1 MIKYSEY
8 RVNSKT
14 PYSIDKYFSFSEDNP
29 PDQTDLPGAV
39 QDRGPSSGSER
50 TVDTSAASSASR
62 VREKALAF
70 TVPGDEDGD
79 RDPSLIRKH
88 PPLRFRKLEDQQVEI
103 SQERINIKQAEA
115 EKRRSAVSG
124 ICAQI
129 MNISNADLNLSDNSR
144 KSQICQIFQRQN
156 AEPAYSE
163 GTLPEPSGVGHR
175 ESSRS
180 LRRIKCNVKN
190 PK

>member
-1 MIKYSEY
+1 M
-8 RVNSKT
+8 
-14 PYSIDKYFSFSEDNP
+14 
-29 PDQTDLPGAV
+29 

-50 TVDTSAASSASR
+50 TVDTSAASAASSAR

-115 EKRRSAVSG
+115 EKRRSAVSE
-124 ICAQI
+124 IFKEM
-129 MNISNADLNLSDNSR
+129 MNISHTCFELFR
-144 KSQICQIFQRQN
+144 
-156 AEPAYSE
+156 
-163 GTLPEPSGVGHR
+163 
-175 ESSRS
+175 
-180 LRRIKCNVKN
+180 
-190 PK
+190 